1 MVGITSYG
9 AYIPLLRLPRDV
21 IAAAWGGRS
30 SGGERAVAN
39 HDEDTVTMATEAAFD
54 CLRGLDP
61 SSVGGLF
68 FASTTAPYREKPSS
82 SSIAAVIE
90 LKPEIRTA
98 DFANTLRAGVTAL
111 RAAVD
116 AVKAGSAKSVL
127 VAVAEARMGFPRSA
141 EEQNFG
147 DGAAALLIGDSN
159 VAAEIEG
166 AASVSDE
173 IIDVWRTDHDDFVRS
188 WEDRWVLTYGYN
200 RNTQRAIT
208 ALMKEHSLT
217 PKDVSKVVLY
227 SPDGRAHQDLARSL
241 GFDPKTQVQDPLA
254 ASVGN
259 TGAAQPLMLLVAAL
273 ETAKAGDRI
282 IVAGYGGGSDAL
294 LLKVTEQ
301 IETIRDRRGVK
312 GHLASKKAMGSYASF
327 LAHRGQIEQ
336 APELVVVGSA
346 ATILWR
352 DRKWV
357 YSFHGSQCK
366 QCGAVQWPI
375 QRICNSCKS
384 KDNFEEVSLL
394 GKKGKVFSYNL
405 DNLAGGFDVPLVP
418 TVVESETGARIY
430 CLMTDC
436 DPKAVKVDMPVEM
449 TFRRFREARGFYNY
463 FWKCRPLRG
472 GE

>member
-21 IAAAWGGRS
+21 IATAWGGRS
-30 SGGERAVAN
+30 SGGERAMAN

-54 CLRGLDP
+54 CLRDVDIK
-61 SSVGGLF
+61 SVGGLF

-82 SSIAAVIE
+82 SSVAAVID
-90 LKPEIRTA
+90 LKADIITA

-111 RAAVD
+111 RAAHD
-116 AVKAGSAKSVL
+116 SIKAGSAKSVL
-127 VAVAEARMGFPRSA
+127 VAASEARMGFPKSV

-147 DGAAALLIGDSN
+147 DGAAALLIGDTN

-166 AASVSDE
+166 CQSVSDE
-173 IIDVWRTDHDDFVRS
+173 IIDVWRTDHDSFVRT

-200 RNTQRAIT
+200 RNIQRAVT
-208 ALMKEHSLT
+208 ALMKAHNLT
-217 PKDVSKVVLY
+217 PKDVSKIVLY
-227 SPDGRAHQDLARSL
+227 SPDGRSHQDLAKSL
-241 GFDPKTQVQDPLA
+241 GFDPKTQAQDVMA
-254 ASVGN
+254 NAVGN
-259 TGAAQPLMLLVAAL
+259 TGTAQPLMLLVAAL

-282 IVAGYGGGSDAL
+282 IVAGYGGGADAI

-301 IETIRDRRGVK
+301 IEKIRNRRGVK
-312 GHLASKKAMGSYASF
+312 GHLASRKAMSSYPGF
-327 LAHRGQIEQ
+327 LAYHGLIEQ

-357 YSFHGSQCK
+357 YSFHGSKCK
-366 QCGAVQWPI
+366 GCGTVQWPI
-375 QRICNSCKS
+375 QRICNTCKS

-405 DNLAGGFDVPLVP
+405 DNLAGGFDAPTVP
-418 TVVESETGARIY
+418 TVIESETGARIY
-430 CLMTDC
+430 CLMTDF
-436 DPKAVKVDMPVEM
+436 DAKQVKVDMPVEM
-449 TFRRFREARGFYNY
+449 TFRRLREARGFYNY
-463 FWKCRPLRG
+463 FWKCRPVRG